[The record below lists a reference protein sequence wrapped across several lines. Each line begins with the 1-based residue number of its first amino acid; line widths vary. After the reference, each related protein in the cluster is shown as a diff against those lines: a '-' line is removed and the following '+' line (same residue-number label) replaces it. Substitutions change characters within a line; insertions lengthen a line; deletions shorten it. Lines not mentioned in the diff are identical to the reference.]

1 VKFEASVVECNEG
14 GGFHLYIK
22 RFLLVMMYFTS
33 DWGRIMC
40 LSGVVLKEQTRNK
53 KYTVITEV
61 VTGDN
66 VAIEQNSTEMLMVR
80 IVTFAVVAL
89 LEEDRQA
96 TNKTN

>member
-1 VKFEASVVECNEG
+1 
-14 GGFHLYIK
+14 
-22 RFLLVMMYFTS
+22 MYFTS

-66 VAIEQNSTEMLMVR
+66 VAIES
-80 IVTFAVVAL
+80 
-89 LEEDRQA
+89 
-96 TNKTN
+96 KTQLRC